1 MNLKTNPSVSVI
13 ITTYNMEKFIGK
25 TLSSVLNQTYKNFEV
40 ILVDDSSE
48 DKTLEIVKTY
58 ALKDD
63 RIKYFM
69 INHAGLPSV
78 PRNFGISKS
87 NSDLIAFLDGDDL
100 WDKYKLQEQ
109 VIFFLKHP
117 EMNFIYSM
125 SVTFGEVN
133 IFSPFYEVLPL
144 LHKAAITRD
153 ELIKNGNSITCST
166 VLVKTEVIK
175 QNGGFDEDPKLK
187 AVEDYDLWLRISEKG
202 SFGFIPRIH
211 AYYRVHKN
219 QSSAD
224 WQTKQ
229 ARLECLSA
237 KHKLKLPAYRF
248 YRNKN
253 IVIRLARNL
262 VHYLTYL
269 RAKSSSFFDSKNK
282 STDWN

>member
-1 MNLKTNPSVSVI
+1 
-13 ITTYNMEKFIGK
+13 MEKYIEE
-25 TLSSVLNQTYKNFEV
+25 TLYSVVNQTYRNLEIIV
-40 ILVDDSSE
+40 VDDSSE
-48 DKTLEIVKTY
+48 DKTLEKVKSF
-58 ALKDD
+58 ARKDN
-63 RIKYFM
+63 RIKYYV
-69 INHAGLPSV
+69 INHAGLPSAT
-78 PRNFGISKS
+78 RNFGIEKSKA
-87 NSDLIAFLDGDDL
+87 DLIAFLDGDDI
-100 WDKYKLQEQ
+100 WSKNKLQEQ
-109 VIFFLKHP
+109 VTFFLKHP
-117 EMNFIYSM
+117 ELNFIYSM

-133 IFSPFYEVLPL
+133 IFSPIYEVLPL
-144 LHKAAITRD
+144 LHKAAKTRD

-175 QNGGFDEDPKLK
+175 QTGGFDENPILK
-187 AVEDYDLWLRISEKG
+187 AVEDYDLWLRIAEKG

-229 ARLECLSA
+229 ARLEYLSA
-237 KHKLKLPAYRF
+237 KHKLNLPAYRF

-253 IVIRLARNL
+253 IFIRLARNL